1 MQIEVI
7 LKEKSNLGK
16 VGDIVKV
23 AAGYARNYLLPYQKA
38 VLATEANL
46 IEFKKRRAELEK
58 QAKETLEAA
67 QAKAKEIE
75 NITLTISVQA
85 SEEGKL
91 FGSVGAREIVAAALE
106 KNITLEKQ
114 QIHLPEGPIRQV
126 GEYQL
131 TAHLHSDVEVHFNV
145 NVIATATEEDNA

>member
-1 MQIEVI
+1 MQVEVI
-7 LKEKSNLGK
+7 LKEKSGLGN
-16 VGDIVKV
+16 VGDVVKV
-23 AAGYARNYLLPYQKA
+23 AAGHARNYLLPYQKA
-38 VLATEANL
+38 ILATEENL

-58 QAKETLEAA
+58 LAQEKLETAQMQAKT
-67 QAKAKEIE
+67 IE
-75 NITLTISVQA
+75 NITLTIPVQA

-91 FGSVGAREIVAAALE
+91 FGSVGPREIVAAAQE

-114 QIHLPEGPIRQV
+114 QVHLPEGPIRHI

-145 NVIATATEEDNA
+145 NIIAVVAEDKA